1 MSIPA
6 VSVVLP
12 VHNGEPHIADAVRSI
27 LAQSFAD
34 FELVICDDGSDD
46 GTSETV
52 QRLAAGDKRIRV
64 VRRPVKSGVAAA
76 GNWAVGEA
84 AAPLVAIAHAD
95 DLSHPDRLARQ
106 VAIMRDN
113 PDCVLTGAPAEAVDW
128 RGAQAHPVDL
138 WRLLRPGVFAPL
150 AHSSAMFRRT
160 AFDAAGGYRSAADY
174 WEDLDLYWRMARRG
188 RILVSVRPVSIYRHS
203 RTSIRTR
210 DDTLKVERSLE
221 AMYRS
226 AQAVADGEDFCPTG
240 GVPLDARLH
249 PRVFVARSWSR
260 VWAGERALALPQL
273 LRRGRLRFD
282 WGTVESLAFVGWASV
297 SPKSLRGTLRLL
309 TRWRNRSARKQLG
322 GADVVAWQPLRG
334 SPESG
339 RD

>member
-1 MSIPA
+1 MSAPA

-12 VHNGEPHIADAVRSI
+12 VHNGEPHIADAVQSI

-52 QRLAAGDKRIRV
+52 QRFAALDARIRIA
-64 VRRPVKSGVAAA
+64 RRPVKSGVAAA

-84 AAPLVAIAHAD
+84 SAPLVAIAHAD

-106 VAIMRDN
+106 VAIMREH

-150 AHSSAMFRRT
+150 AHSSAMFRRA

-174 WEDLDLYWRMARRG
+174 WEDLDLYWRLARLG
-188 RILVSVRPVSIYRHS
+188 RILVSVRPVSTYRHS

-210 DDTLKVERSLE
+210 DDTLRVERSLE

-226 AQAVADGEDFCPTG
+226 AEAVEAGEAFCPTG
-240 GVPLDARLH
+240 GVPLETRLH

-273 LRRGRLRFD
+273 LRRGRLGFNWRSI
-282 WGTVESLAFVGWASV
+282 ESLAFVGWATI
-297 SPKSLRGTLRLL
+297 SPKSLRGALRFL
-309 TRWRNRSARKQLG
+309 TRWRNRSARKHLD
-322 GADVVAWQPLRG
+322 GAELVAWQPLREAPDG
-334 SPESG
+334 E

>member
-46 GTSETV
+46 GTSEAV
-52 QRLAAGDKRIRV
+52 QRLSAGDPRIRV
-64 VRRPVKSGVAAA
+64 ARRPAKSGVAAA
-76 GNWAVGEA
+76 GNWAVSAGA
-84 AAPLVAIAHAD
+84 RPLVAIAHAD

-113 PDCVLTGAPAEAVDW
+113 GDCVLTGAPAEAIDW
-128 RGAQAHPVDL
+128 RGERAHPVDL

-150 AHSSAMFRRT
+150 AHSSAMFRRA
-160 AFDAAGGYRSAADY
+160 AFEAAGGYRSAADY
-174 WEDLDLYWRMARRG
+174 WEDLDLYWRLARLG
-188 RILVSVRPVSIYRHS
+188 RILVSVEPVSTYRHS

-226 AQAVADGEDFCPTG
+226 AQAVEAGEAFCPSV
-240 GVPLDARLH
+240 GVPLETRLH

-273 LRRGRLRFD
+273 LRRGRLGFN
-282 WGTVESLAFVGWASV
+282 WGTVESLAFVGWATV

-309 TRWRNRSARKQLG
+309 TRWRNRSARRRLG
-322 GADVVAWQPLRG
+322 DADIVAWQPLRG
-334 SPESG
+334 ATESES
-339 RD
+339 D